1 MATSHDITTTYS
13 GQAASPYLSAALLTG
28 KSLASGAID
37 IKDNIKYKEVLQV
50 ISSDAN
56 LIKPGTCDFE
66 STGTLTTTEVV
77 LEPAEIQINLTLC
90 SKNYRSGWESLQM
103 QGIKSGLPK
112 TLGDFILE
120 HVVAKTAAAVETA
133 IWSNTTSS
141 TDIPFDGFET
151 LAAANSDVVDV
162 SASAVTAANVT
173 TEIGKV
179 VDAIPTAVYGK
190 ENLYIYVSTAI
201 FQKYVRSLGGFGA
214 VGSSNVT
221 AGIDNKGQTWYS
233 GQQELFYDGIKVLH
247 CPGMTSTKMMA
258 ATSDN
263 MIFGSSLFSELNQ
276 ASVLDLSSIDGSQNS
291 RVILRGS
298 AAVAIGVGSDVVL
311 YS

>member
-1 MATSHDITTTYS
+1 MATSHNITTTYS
-13 GQAASPYLSAALLTG
+13 GQASSPYLSASLLTG

-56 LIKPGTCDFE
+56 LIKPGTCDF
-66 STGTLTTTEVV
+66 SATGELTTTEVV
-77 LEPAEIQINLTLC
+77 IEPAEIQINLTLC
-90 SKNYRSGWESLQM
+90 QKNYRSGWESLQM
-103 QGIKSGLPK
+103 QGIKSGIPK
-112 TLGDFILE
+112 TLGDFILD
-120 HVVAKTAAAVETA
+120 HVVKKTAASIETA

-151 LAAANSDVVDV
+151 LAAANGDVVDV
-162 SASAVTAANVT
+162 AASAVTASNVT

-179 VDAIPTAVYGK
+179 VDAIPTTIYGK

-201 FQKYVRSLGGFGA
+201 YQKYIRALGGFGA
-214 VGSSNVT
+214 AGSSNVT
-221 AGIDNKGQTWYS
+221 TGIDDKGQTWYS
-233 GQQELFYDGIKVLH
+233 GQQEIFYDGIKVLH
-247 CPGMTSTKMMA
+247 CPGMTATKMIA

-263 MIFGSSLFSELNQ
+263 MIFGSSLYSELNQ
-276 ASVLDLSSIDGSQNS
+276 ASVLDMSSIDGSQNA

-298 AAVAIGVGSDVVL
+298 AAVALGIGSEVVL
-311 YS
+311 YA